1 MSKKEILVVLS
12 HGGLELLSQSQC
24 SQLTL
29 TDKWYMFLLPT
40 CIIYL
45 ESFLKERFIG
55 GAASVGGTRKNW

>member
-24 SQLTL
+24 SQLIL

-45 ESFLKERFIG
+45 ESFVKERFIG
-55 GAASVGGTRKNW
+55 GGS